1 MTRQSTQILIPPEYI
16 KNDEEGLC
24 RVCGKSVK
32 RPFRKYCSTRC
43 SLEYQKCFKTW
54 TGLRDRILAKQES
67 CEQCE
72 SKDKLEVDHK
82 LAIMN
87 SGEMWDENNL
97 QVLCHKCHLRKTRA
111 DLYDKKYI
119 KDGQRRL
126 SDNSSFKTEL
136 LSMTRG

>member
-1 MTRQSTQILIPPEYI
+1 MEGIKLTRPSIQILIPPEYI
-16 KNDEEGLC
+16 KNEENNVC
-24 RVCGKSVK
+24 RVCGKLIK
-32 RPFRKYCSTRC
+32 RPFRKYCSTKC
-43 SLEYQKCFKTW
+43 LLKYQKCFKTW

-67 CEQCE
+67 CEKCG

-87 SGEMWDENNL
+87 GGEMWNEDNL
-97 QVLCHKCHLRKTRA
+97 QVLCHRCHLRKTKS

-126 SDNSSFKTEL
+126 SDNSS
-136 LSMTRG
+136 